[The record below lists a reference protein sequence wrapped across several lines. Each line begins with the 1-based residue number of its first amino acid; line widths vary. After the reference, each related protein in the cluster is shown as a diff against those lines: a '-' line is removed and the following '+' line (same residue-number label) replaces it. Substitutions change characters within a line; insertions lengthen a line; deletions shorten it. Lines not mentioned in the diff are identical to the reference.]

1 VGNRKTRNV
10 PDTLTLLWRT
20 TLSHS
25 GLTCFSV
32 YMLPFDSHGVTYP
45 TLEQKA
51 PGPAGLREEQ
61 NALADP
67 ESAAGS
73 LDEVELD

>member
-1 VGNRKTRNV
+1 
-10 PDTLTLLWRT
+10 
-20 TLSHS
+20 
-25 GLTCFSV
+25 
-32 YMLPFDSHGVTYP
+32 MLPFDSHGVTHP
-45 TLEQKA
+45 TLEPKA

-73 LDEVELD
+73 FDEVQLG